1 VNILRAA
8 IFHTPRNPFDT
19 ASALAAYTDGALA
32 IENGKVVDCADYNTI
47 RTAHPEAAVC
57 DLRGGYILPGF
68 IDTHVHFPQVRILG
82 GLGYGLLDWLEQLT
96 LPEEARLA
104 DAAYAS
110 CIAQEFVAALAA
122 HGTTTALVF
131 GSHFAG
137 ATAALFT
144 AAAQC
149 GLRIFS
155 GLVLS
160 DRLLR
165 PELHQTPDAAY
176 RDSKTLI
183 ERFGSFRYAVTPRF
197 AFSASEAMLSVCQAL
212 VHENPGLLFT
222 THINENSQEIEEIAR
237 LFPWAP
243 DYLGVYERFDLIGK
257 RCVLAHNVHPGGTE
271 LQRMAVR
278 GASIAHCPGSNAALG
293 SGIFPMQRHI
303 EANVRFALGTDV
315 GGGTGFGMLKEGLQ
329 AYLMQRVA
337 PRPITLSPA
346 QMLYLATR
354 AGAEALG
361 IEDETGDFETGKAAD
376 FVYLRPPEGGVLAGV
391 LKRLESAGA
400 PERVVAALFTLAG
413 EESIREVRVAGVPV
427 TGGPVRDH
435 AIVDRRN

>member
-8 IFHTPRNPFDT
+8 IFHTPRNPFVT
-19 ASALAAYTDGALA
+19 ASALVAFADGALA
-32 IENGKVVDCADYNTI
+32 IENGKVVDCGDYSSV
-47 RTAHPEAAVC
+47 RAAHPDAAVR

-68 IDTHVHFPQVRILG
+68 VDSHVHFPQVRILG
-82 GLGYGLLDWLEQLT
+82 GLGYGLLDWLEQLA

-110 CIAQEFVAALAA
+110 SVAQEFVPALAA

-144 AAAQC
+144 AAEQR

-155 GLVLS
+155 GLVMS

-165 PELHQTPDAAY
+165 PELLQTPDVAY
-176 RDSKTLI
+176 RDTKTLI
-183 ERFGSFRYAVTPRF
+183 ERFGFHRYAVMPRF
-197 AFSASEAMLSVCQAL
+197 AFSASEAMLAVCETLIKEHPSV
-212 VHENPGLLFT
+212 LFT
-222 THINENSQEIEEIAR
+222 THINENSQEIEEVSR
-237 LFPWAP
+237 LFPSAA
-243 DYLGVYERFDLIGK
+243 DYLAVYERFGLIGV
-257 RCVLAHNVHPGGTE
+257 RSVLAHNVHPDASE
-271 LQRMAVR
+271 LQRAAAR
-278 GASIAHCPGSNAALG
+278 GASIAHCPCSNAALG
-293 SGIFPMQRHI
+293 SGIFPMQPHI
-303 EANVRFALGTDV
+303 DAGVRFALGTDV

-337 PRPITLSPA
+337 EQPITLSPA

-361 IEDETGDFETGKAAD
+361 IADQTGDFESGKSAD
-376 FVYLRPPEGGVLAGV
+376 LVYLRPPEGSVLAGV
-391 LKRLESAGA
+391 LKRLEFSGA
-400 PERVVAALFTLAG
+400 PERIVAALFTLAG
-413 EESIREVRVAGVPV
+413 AESVREVRVAGVRV
-427 TGGPVRDH
+427 TAH
-435 AIVDRRN
+435 AVVD

>member
-1 VNILRAA
+1 VNILRAT
-8 IFHTPRNPFDT
+8 IFHTPRNPFLD
-19 ASALAAYTDGALA
+19 ANALVAHVDGALA
-32 IENGKVVDCADYNTI
+32 IDNGKVAGCGDYSAVVK
-47 RTAHPEAAVC
+47 AHPDAAVR

-82 GLGYGLLDWLEQLT
+82 GLGYSLLDWLEQCT

-110 CIAQEFVAALAA
+110 SIAREFVDALAS

-144 AAAQC
+144 AAEER

-160 DRLLR
+160 DRALR

-176 RDSKTLI
+176 QDAKTLI
-183 ERFGSFRYAVTPRF
+183 ARFGCFRYAVTPRF

-212 VHENPGLLFT
+212 VRESPDSLFT
-222 THINENSQEIEEIAR
+222 THINENRREIEQVAR
-237 LFPWAP
+237 LFPWAA
-243 DYLGVYERFDLIGK
+243 DYLAVYERFDLIGT
-257 RCVLAHNVHPGGTE
+257 RSVLAHNVHATGSE
-271 LQRMAVR
+271 LQRLAAR
-278 GASIAHCPGSNAALG
+278 GTTLAHCPSSNAALG
-293 SGIFPMQRHI
+293 SGIFPMRRHI
-303 EANVRFALGTDV
+303 DAGVRFALGTDV

-337 PRPITLSPA
+337 SEPITLSPS

-361 IEDETGDFETGKAAD
+361 IANQTGDFENGKSAD
-376 FVYLRPPEGGVLAGV
+376 FVYLRPPEGSVLAGV
-391 LKRLESAGA
+391 LERLEAFDA
-400 PERVVAALFTLAG
+400 ADRVVSALFTLAG
-413 EESIREVRVAGVPV
+413 EESVNEVRIA
-427 TGGPVRDH
+427 DH
-435 AIVDRRN
+435 AIVNRTN